1 MAAKVLAKVAAVAT
15 VAVVAEA
22 KEDVMALATAM
33 AAVVRSGLVALTTL
47 RAKRRKLLA
56 IRSKMHHR

>member
-47 RAKRRKLLA
+47 RAKRRKFLA